1 MSIWKEDLMGLD
13 LFSYLESS
21 SYMPRSSLKNTVVVG
36 LILTAGMAV
45 RGKKRLHEET
55 VYFSF

>member
-1 MSIWKEDLMGLD
+1 MGLD

-21 SYMPRSSLKNTVVVG
+21 SYMPRSSLKNTVVVR
-36 LILTAGMAV
+36 LILIAGMAV